1 MCPIGWHE
9 YQWPW
14 VTLNVS
20 LAVLNLS
27 NSYSSISM
35 TRINYA
41 VCIHEW
47 ESIYGFNR
55 NCLPK
60 MKDFSML
67 GLLQALTY
75 TVKVVVSEK
84 LCKTDT
90 LYTPLVPFG
99 QSICAIFNDLEW
111 PWMSFDCCS
120 VCQMQYD
127 EHLCDISHGFNWH
140 GASRG
145 PSAIAELLV
154 LSVGDT

>member
-1 MCPIGWHE
+1 MAP
-9 YQWPW
+9 
-14 VTLNVS
+14 VSMTLS
-20 LAVLNLS
+20 DRECHLAVLYLS
-27 NSYSSISM
+27 NSYLSMNM

-55 NCLPK
+55 NCFPK
-60 MKDFSML
+60 MKDFSRL

-84 LCKTDT
+84 WCKTDT
-90 LYTPLVPFG
+90 LYPPQVPFG
-99 QSICAIFNDLEW
+99 LSIRAISNDLEW
-111 PWMSFDCCS
+111 PWRSSLAAGLFKCNPT
-120 VCQMQYD
+120 
-127 EHLCDISHGFNWH
+127 LCDISHVFNWD